1 MNNMKYIVTVRA
13 DNIEEMFVFPDTI
26 NHDCM
31 AEVLNRI
38 KDRTTG
44 DWHRVHRTPISA
56 GFITVEGECYGRSET
71 LRLDSRGTT
80 DTVMFDMECK
90 NQ

>member
-1 MNNMKYIVTVRA
+1 MAMKYIVTEREG
-13 DNIEEMFVFPDTI
+13 IEEMFVFPDTI

-31 AEVLNRI
+31 AEVLDRI

-44 DWHRVHRTPISA
+44 NWYRVHRTPISA

>member
-1 MNNMKYIVTVRA
+1 MKYIVTEREGV
-13 DNIEEMFVFPDTI
+13 EEMFVFPDTI

-31 AEVLNRI
+31 AEVLDRI

-44 DWHRVHRTPISA
+44 NWQYIDRTPISA
-56 GFITVEGECYGRSET
+56 GFISVDGECYGRSET
-71 LRLDSRGTT
+71 LRLDSRGVT
-80 DTVMFDMECK
+80 DSVLWDMECK